1 MNFFSNVYQRT
12 KLAFSG
18 IGVAGSTTTII
29 VGIVATK
36 GLLAIPLIIGGISW
50 LCVSSISLVETMS
63 TYSLIK
69 KDIDRLRKNITDFEN
84 ENFELKSNIATMRGD
99 LKKLKE
105 VRLAFIEENK
115 KLVTSLRESEKQI
128 LKMNDL
134 VNENRELLTQ
144 EKLNVQSLEGNVQ
157 YLQKVRESFK
167 DENNKLK
174 TMNED
179 NLAIINSLENI
190 KDEYVREND
199 ELKKINQDSSEQ
211 LIFLENQVTKLKQL
225 YVNTKQLM
233 KNIVNASSTF
243 SDISEDINKSAQNL
257 DNTNENYNKTLDQ
270 MQNLL
275 ERLKDK
281 TFDDLDINDDGIIT
295 EEEFDVQI

>member
-1 MNFFSNVYQRT
+1 
-12 KLAFSG
+12 
-18 IGVAGSTTTII
+18 
-29 VGIVATK
+29 
-36 GLLAIPLIIGGISW
+36 
-50 LCVSSISLVETMS
+50 
-63 TYSLIK
+63 
-69 KDIDRLRKNITDFEN
+69 
-84 ENFELKSNIATMRGD
+84 
-99 LKKLKE
+99 
-105 VRLAFIEENK
+105 
-115 KLVTSLRESEKQI
+115 
-128 LKMNDL
+128 MNDL
-134 VNENRELLTQ
+134 VNENSELLIQ
-144 EKLNVQSLEGNVQ
+144 EKLNVQSLESNVQ
-157 YLQKVRESFK
+157 YLKEVRESFK
-167 DENNKLK
+167 DQNNKLK

-211 LIFLENQVTKLKQL
+211 LIFLEKQVTKLKQL

-243 SDISEDINKSAQNL
+243 SDISDDINKSAQNL

>member
-1 MNFFSNVYQRT
+1 
-12 KLAFSG
+12 
-18 IGVAGSTTTII
+18 
-29 VGIVATK
+29 
-36 GLLAIPLIIGGISW
+36 
-50 LCVSSISLVETMS
+50 
-63 TYSLIK
+63 
-69 KDIDRLRKNITDFEN
+69 
-84 ENFELKSNIATMRGD
+84 
-99 LKKLKE
+99 
-105 VRLAFIEENK
+105 
-115 KLVTSLRESEKQI
+115 
-128 LKMNDL
+128 
-134 VNENRELLTQ
+134 
-144 EKLNVQSLEGNVQ
+144 
-157 YLQKVRESFK
+157 
-167 DENNKLK
+167 
-174 TMNED
+174 MNED

-211 LIFLENQVTKLKQL
+211 LIFLEKQVTKLKQL

-243 SDISEDINKSAQNL
+243 SDISDDINKSAQNL